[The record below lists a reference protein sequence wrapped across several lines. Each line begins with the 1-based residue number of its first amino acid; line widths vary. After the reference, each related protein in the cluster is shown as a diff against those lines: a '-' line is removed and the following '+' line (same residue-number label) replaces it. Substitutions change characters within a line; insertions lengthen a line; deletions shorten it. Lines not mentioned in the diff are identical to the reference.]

1 MAGTRWARLDYP
13 STFRM
18 TPEDMAR
25 LCGWRLK
32 RRGADIEICLAEAY
46 EGRAFSGLEVVTIA
60 DRRTHADPARYTAFD
75 RLRTQDEYIGGGR
88 VRARVL
94 SLPEVANPSDP
105 QDPWV
110 ALRLLYLTT
119 PDRDLAG
126 FVKQQFDGVLDA
138 DPDARLFLVRAAP
151 ELQWRI
157 ATARSLFAAQ
167 FAPRDWVPDPDRLS
181 LFPASSALMR
191 SQLQGLSQYVS
202 APGLTLSPWISIF
215 IAPRLGGSLAIV
227 LGRPLP
233 GATGKQAPELLDV
246 FRPMGYTGLAQRW
259 PAPVLDAR
267 QGEATLR
274 WWVQQINALF
284 SMALDPGR
292 FVTADGTYDL
302 AKQLGLLL
310 SLERLFDA
318 VVGVL
323 THAPRD
329 PYVRL
334 LLMFDTLDLLEGLT
348 PEGWEQM
355 VTASK
360 VAAGLHQLEELLPA
374 DVASMLLPR
383 CRAASDAL
391 GSLADGF
398 LPSFVIDGSMVAGR
412 AKDGRDE
419 RHSRERAAAFLLR
432 ALRNSGHSY
441 AEQLRDPR
449 DISVLVAHGG
459 DIPEAVS
466 DLAWLHLLRFVAA
479 PRFRS
484 LDPKHAASAVV

>member
-13 STFRM
+13 STFQM
-18 TPEDMAR
+18 TPEDMAGH
-25 LCGWRLK
+25 CGWRMK
-32 RRGADIEICLAEAY
+32 RRGPDIEICLAESY
-46 EGRAFSGLEVVTIA
+46 ERRAFSGLEVIAIA
-60 DRRTHADPARYTAFD
+60 DGRTHTDPARYAAFD
-75 RLRTQDEYIGGGR
+75 RLRPQDEYMGGGR
-88 VRARVL
+88 VPERVL
-94 SLPEVANPSDP
+94 SLPEVTNPSDP

-119 PDRDLAG
+119 PDRDLAR
-126 FVKQQFDGVLDA
+126 FVQKQFEGVLDA
-138 DPDARLFLVRAAP
+138 DPDARLFVVQVAP

-157 ATARSLFAAQ
+157 AAARSLFAAQ
-167 FAPRDWVPDPDRLS
+167 FAPKDWVPDADRVS
-181 LFPASSALMR
+181 LFPSSSALMR

-202 APGLTLSPWISIF
+202 APGLSLAPWISIF
-215 IAPRLGGSLAIV
+215 VAPRLGGSLAIV

-233 GATGKQAPELLDV
+233 GLTAKQAPELLDV
-246 FRPMGYTGLAQRW
+246 FRPTGYTGLVRSG
-259 PAPVLDAR
+259 PAPILDAR

-274 WWVQQINALF
+274 WWVQRINALF
-284 SMALDPGR
+284 SVALDPGR
-292 FVTADGTYDL
+292 FTTADGTYDL
-302 AKQLGLLL
+302 ARQLGVLL

-348 PEGWEQM
+348 YEGWEQM

-360 VAAGLHQLEELLPA
+360 VVAGLHQLEGLLPG

-432 ALRNSGHSY
+432 ALRNSGHSFT
-441 AEQLRDPR
+441 EQLRDPR

-459 DIPEAVS
+459 DLPEAVS

-479 PRFRS
+479 PRLRS
-484 LDPKHAASAVV
+484 LDPKQQQTP